1 MQRGLEEVVN
11 VFVEKVALQNEG
23 RKRDN
28 LLAGWVLGR
37 EKQNNQK
44 KKQKQVTETR
54 PSTKALCSSTTS
66 VKPRKKRM
74 LRMGRKRT

>member
-44 KKQKQVTETR
+44 NKSKS
-54 PSTKALCSSTTS
+54 P
-66 VKPRKKRM
+66 KPGPRQR
-74 LRMGRKRT
+74 RCAAPPHP